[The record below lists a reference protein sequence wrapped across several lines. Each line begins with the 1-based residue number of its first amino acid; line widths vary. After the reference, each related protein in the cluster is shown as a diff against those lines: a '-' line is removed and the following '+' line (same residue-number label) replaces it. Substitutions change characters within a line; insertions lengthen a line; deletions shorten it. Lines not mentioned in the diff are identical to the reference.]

1 VIKDSSLFA
10 TIFAFVSWDILV
22 LAVWWGYPAATFTVD
37 PTQHRCDSDWEPW
50 VHIALWFW
58 KPFAVAALV
67 YLCIKVR
74 SIDERF
80 NESWWIGVA
89 IYNAVVTL
97 AIFLILSLTLP
108 LQPREWYIMFDT
120 VIAYLVGTTWALIF
134 FPKYYQI
141 YKRKHENEELFGAEV
156 ASDINEAEE
165 VAEEEKHDEV
175 VDAEEKKKGVNP
187 DKGDDALTKL
197 HVKRDKKAKEL
208 NKLLKIV
215 ERTKQR
221 MKTDITNLNHLSS
234 DVLALHQEIEYRKKL
249 LNKKGVVVSNKPVQK
264 QDVEMTPAPSS
275 GALVP
280 SGGADS
286 GAYTSPTSPSKPNPD
301 GELESGVQADE
312 SSQPH
317 LEPSSDNSYEA

>member
-58 KPFAVAALV
+58 KPLAVAALV

-175 VDAEEKKKGVNP
+175 TDAEEKKKGVNP